1 MDGVQIHLSSIFEV
15 RWVASEKKAVDK
27 LILYYPQIIQH
38 LQHVTQSDKFK
49 APTKDK
55 AKGLLRTLN
64 DKNFYMILHFLADIL
79 TTLEETS
86 VAFQKRYGLL
96 IQQAE
101 TLQDLIKNLQVRA
114 AKPGSYVLEALSK
127 TKCGENKCE
136 TLEKYESANIVHFA
150 DLARYEYGLQTVRHS
165 VYPKLTDVQFI
176 MVSSLIENV
185 KKYFPEGRLDMY
197 KVLDP
202 KTWPSPYQT
211 DFGLRDIHDL
221 YDLLKPPGATKQ
233 EVVTQWHRMVKAI
246 LADDKFCKY
255 KKDLLSFWKHYLE
268 SPLVPNAMSAIV
280 VKILSV
286 PVGSADAERAFSTF
300 FHIRDKRR
308 TGLTTEHLEA
318 YMNIRLNG
326 PKDLAAFSALKYA
339 KSWFAKGKL
348 LTDSIVQSR
357 KNPEEKIDLQNQ
369 KEQPKNAQGLPV
381 GVEDDVY
388 MDGSKYF

>member
-1 MDGVQIHLSSIFEV
+1 MSRNIFQRDG
-15 RWVASEKKAVDK
+15 
-27 LILYYPQIIQH
+27 LIC
-38 LQHVTQSDKFK
+38 
-49 APTKDK
+49 
-55 AKGLLRTLN
+55 
-64 DKNFYMILHFLADIL
+64 
-79 TTLEETS
+79 
-86 VAFQKRYGLL
+86 
-96 IQQAE
+96 
-101 TLQDLIKNLQVRA
+101 
-114 AKPGSYVLEALSK
+114 
-127 TKCGENKCE
+127 TKCLTQRFGQVL
-136 TLEKYESANIVHFA
+136 T
-150 DLARYEYGLQTVRHS
+150 
-165 VYPKLTDVQFI
+165 KLT
-176 MVSSLIENV
+176 
-185 KKYFPEGRLDMY
+185 
-197 KVLDP
+197 
-202 KTWPSPYQT
+202 
-211 DFGLRDIHDL
+211 GLRDIHDL

-246 LADDKFCKY
+246 LADGKFCKY

-348 LTDSIVQSR
+348 LTDSVIQSQ